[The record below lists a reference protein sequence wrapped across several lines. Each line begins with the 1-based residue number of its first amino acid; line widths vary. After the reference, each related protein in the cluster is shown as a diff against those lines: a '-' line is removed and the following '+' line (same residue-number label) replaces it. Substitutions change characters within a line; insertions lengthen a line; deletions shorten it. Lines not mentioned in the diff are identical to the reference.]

1 MSSQATSRA
10 ASLLALVF
18 TIYGIS
24 ITHAQYLQS
33 PCPDIFTYQADPNT
47 RQIFGYVEIDNIQV
61 GQTVKLDIALSIAAP
76 VPQSNVGSIALAK
89 SKEEIFNEIV
99 RGNPAQYRVNFPL
112 QNILPSVLS
121 IAVNGQTVCTGN
133 LVQGHQTTINLEHTL
148 YTRLEQTNGNNGFLS
163 NNGGFQGNNQFQNQ
177 RPMYTAPPRPTRPP
191 QFSYTEP
198 VTPHTVFMNPITTRR
213 PVPMR
218 TTVAPPTNY
227 ACGKQSSS
235 GFNQLSFNGKR
246 VDKGQFPWI
255 VPLFDQVQTQLP
267 TYFCGSTII
276 SNRHLITAAHCIY
289 DSGDFMAADRILA
302 VPGMYN
308 IDNFAD
314 ENANFAYIDR
324 VFAHN
329 DYIHDDDLN
338 DADIAILRLK
348 QVLVYTEYII
358 PICLWNESNDLDRV
372 VNQEGLVAGWGVTES
387 GPTTIPTY
395 IKASV
400 VTKRSCWDNV
410 KKMFS
415 LNSRIFC
422 ADGHGSA
429 PCNGDSGTGF
439 VLKRGNQYYLRGI
452 VSKGQQD
459 PKTLLCDVTKFAI
472 YTDVAVFRFWIKTI
486 MSQ

>member
-1 MSSQATSRA
+1 
-10 ASLLALVF
+10 
-18 TIYGIS
+18 
-24 ITHAQYLQS
+24 
-33 PCPDIFTYQADPNT
+33 
-47 RQIFGYVEIDNIQV
+47 
-61 GQTVKLDIALSIAAP
+61 
-76 VPQSNVGSIALAK
+76 
-89 SKEEIFNEIV
+89 
-99 RGNPAQYRVNFPL
+99 
-112 QNILPSVLS
+112 
-121 IAVNGQTVCTGN
+121 
-133 LVQGHQTTINLEHTL
+133 
-148 YTRLEQTNGNNGFLS
+148 
-163 NNGGFQGNNQFQNQ
+163 
-177 RPMYTAPPRPTRPP
+177 
-191 QFSYTEP
+191 
-198 VTPHTVFMNPITTRR
+198 
-213 PVPMR
+213 
-218 TTVAPPTNY
+218 
-227 ACGKQSSS
+227 
-235 GFNQLSFNGKR
+235 
-246 VDKGQFPWI
+246 
-255 VPLFDQVQTQLP
+255 
-267 TYFCGSTII
+267 
-276 SNRHLITAAHCIY
+276 
-289 DSGDFMAADRILA
+289 MAADRILA